1 MKKLKVTV
9 TSGYGASKHAIAL
22 VHGISALPQV
32 EVVLLLQVRVFSF
45 ARLKQLI
52 RMHGVSNAWGKFR
65 NAFLGSRN
73 SRFVEETA
81 FIENYLKEQHIEART
96 TRAACRHLTI
106 NFKQVKSLN
115 DSASREAVAHHNTDL
130 VVYAGGGILKSDFI
144 NSVRYGVLNAH
155 SGPLPFFRGMNCLEW
170 TLLHDV
176 KPEVTVHLI
185 DTGIDTGPILKRF
198 PWKVDPFA
206 SILALRGKSV
216 VVEVKALLEVL
227 SDFQNYYANRREQ
240 SPESGLQFF
249 TMHEFLKE
257 KINQRLQKGW
267 LPKWSL
273 EEFVQQRPKK

>member
-9 TSGYGASKHAIAL
+9 TSGYGSSKHAIAL
-22 VHGISALPQV
+22 LHGIHALSQV

-45 ARLKQLI
+45 GRVKQLI
-52 RMHGVSNAWGKFR
+52 RMHGLSNAWEKFR

-73 SRFVEETA
+73 SRFAEETA
-81 FIENYLKEQHIEART
+81 FIENYLKEHHIEARS

-106 NFKQVKSLN
+106 DFKQVRSLN
-115 DSASREAVAHHNTDL
+115 DNVSRAAVAHHETDL
-130 VVYAGGGILKSDFI
+130 VVYSGGGILKSDFI
-144 NSVRYGVLNAH
+144 KAARYGVLNAH

-185 DTGIDTGPILKRF
+185 DAGIDTGPILKRF
-198 PWKVDPFA
+198 PWKMDPFD

-216 VVEVKALLEVL
+216 VAEVNALLDVL
-227 SDFQNYYANRREQ
+227 KDFEQYNMNRQAQ
-240 SPESGLQFF
+240 SQESGLQFF

-267 LPKWSL
+267 LPKWSF